1 MHTTKT
7 LNVAKIAVDIN
18 LNKYYDY
25 EIPSN
30 ILDLIKVGTHVNV
43 DFNKRIITGCVIEIT
58 DKTEFRNK
66 LKKIDSISTVRPA
79 ISPTLLSL
87 AKWMADYYCCS
98 KEEAVKVL
106 LPGVIRSGK
115 TSQKNLFFISLDD
128 AKSAAEYL
136 FKTKNIPESHVKI
149 LEYMIAKVEV
159 SLSTLKSV
167 IKCSDSPIN
176 TLLGKGILIK
186 SKKQIDRLSY
196 PVNEIVRTEPHDL
209 TDEQADVLTEI
220 NGMILNRSEYFV
232 ALLYGI
238 TGSGKTEIY
247 LQAIEHTIKLGKE
260 AIVLVPEIS
269 LTPQTTERF
278 RSRFGDMVSVLHSG
292 LSDGERFDEW
302 TKVYQGKVKIV
313 VGARSALFAPF
324 SNLGLIVVDE
334 EHEQTYKQE
343 ESPRYNARD
352 MAVMR
357 GSLEEAVVILG
368 SATPSFE
375 SFYNA
380 AKGKYK
386 LLKLTKR
393 VEEQPM
399 PEIKLIDMRCET
411 TDLGHNLFSKDLVR
425 AVYEKLNKKEQT
437 IIFLNRRGF
446 ASHMTCPSCGY
457 TASCSSCSIDYTYH
471 KSKNLLSCHLCGSLV
486 EAPRKCPKCN
496 SPEIKY
502 SGTGT
507 EKIELIASKLFPSA
521 KIARMDS
528 DTMRNK
534 NSYEKI
540 LTSFKRREIDI
551 LVGTQMLA
559 KGLDFP
565 NVTLVGVIN
574 ADISL
579 HMPDFRAS
587 EKTFQI
593 LTQVSGRAGRGSAAG
608 EVYIQTYT
616 PFHYAIQAAVS
627 HDYHSFY
634 ENEIVTRKIL
644 KYPPEGHLLVI
655 RFIGENE
662 DEVKNSAQIYYDV
675 ISKIQSENII
685 ISPVVPSP
693 ISKIKNRYRYM
704 IIMRGNINNSV
715 KLLLAN
721 TLKKIKKNKVRI
733 TLDVDAV
740 NLS

>member
-1 MHTTKT
+1 MHASK

-30 ILDLIKVGTHVNV
+30 ILHLVKIGSHVNI
-43 DFNKRIITGCVIEIT
+43 DFNRRTITGCVIEIT
-58 DKTEFRNK
+58 DKTEFQHK
-66 LKKIDSISTVRPA
+66 LKKIDSISTSRPA
-79 ISPTLLSL
+79 ISPTLLDL

-98 KEEAVKVL
+98 KEEAIKVL

-115 TSQKNLFFISLDD
+115 TSQKNIFFVALTDT
-128 AKSAAEYL
+128 KSATEYL
-136 FKTKNIPESHVKI
+136 FKTKNIPELHVKI
-149 LEYMIAKVEV
+149 LEYMISKSEAP
-159 SLSTLKSV
+159 LSTLKSV

-176 TLLGKGILIK
+176 TLSKKGILK
-186 SKKQIDRLSY
+186 KVKKQLDRLNY
-196 PVNEIVRTEPHDL
+196 PLNEIVRTQPHDL
-209 TDEQADVLTEI
+209 TDEQAAVLSEI
-220 NGMILNRSEYFV
+220 NDMILKRNEYFV

-247 LQAIEHTIKLGKE
+247 LQTIEHTVKLGRE

-357 GSLEEAVVILG
+357 GNLEKAVVILG

-380 AKGKYK
+380 LKGKYK

-393 VEEQPM
+393 VEEQLM
-399 PEIKLIDMRCET
+399 PKIKLIDMRCET
-411 TDLGHNLFSKDLVR
+411 TDLGHNIFSKDLVN
-425 AVYEKLNKKEQT
+425 AVYERLNKKEQT

-446 ASHMTCPSCGY
+446 ASHLTCQLCGY

-471 KSKNLLSCHLCGSLV
+471 KSKNFLSCHLCGSLL
-486 EAPRKCPKCN
+486 EAPRKCPKCS
-496 SPEIKY
+496 SPDIKY

-521 KIARMDS
+521 KIGRMDS
-528 DTMRNK
+528 DTMGNK

-540 LTSFKRREIDI
+540 LTSFKRKEIDI
-551 LVGTQMLA
+551 LIGTQMLA

-593 LTQVSGRAGRGSAAG
+593 LTQVSGRAGRGSVPG

-616 PFHYAIQAAVS
+616 PFHYSIQAAVS

-634 ENEIVTRKIL
+634 ENEIEMRKVL

-655 RFIGENE
+655 RFTGE
-662 DEVKNSAQIYYDV
+662 DEEEIKNTAKIYHDA
-675 ISKIQSENII
+675 ISEIQSENII
-685 ISPVVPSP
+685 VSPVTQSP
-693 ISKIKNRYRYM
+693 ISKIKNRHRYM
-704 IIMRGNINNSV
+704 IIIRGNINSKV
-715 KLLLAN
+715 KLFLTN
-721 TLKKIKKNKVRI
+721 TLKKMKKNKVRI
-733 TLDVDAV
+733 TFDIDAF